1 MATHS
6 IFIYTH
12 CRKNEAQVKLFLK
25 IPILTHENKNQV
37 VLELKPLN
45 LEGMWVQT
53 KVPRVW
59 KSVGVSKVTTHSLG

>member
-1 MATHS
+1 M
-6 IFIYTH
+6 YTH